1 MIEETSAGIV
11 LFRKE
16 ETKKLF
22 LLLHYPS
29 GHWDFVKGKM
39 EKGESTHQTATREA
53 KEETGI
59 TDITF
64 VDNFEK
70 WIEYNFKH
78 KGELVQKKVVFFL
91 AETKT
96 EEIESNLY
104 TSHLPQ
110 SEPDMILRTSGEKRL
125 SGFLMWQSAYS
136 ELIFMDIFWPEF
148 RKIDLMRA
156 IRTFQERKRRLG
168 K

>member
-16 ETKKLF
+16 ESKILF

-39 EKGESTHQTATREA
+39 EQEESTHQTAIRET

-64 VDNFEK
+64 VENFEE
-70 WIEYNFKH
+70 WIEYNFKYQ
-78 KGELVQKKVVFFL
+78 GELVQKKVVFFL

-96 EEIESNLY
+96 KEVKISHEHSGYTWLDYNSSMEKTTFDNAKTVLTKAQKTLSNTL
-104 TSHLPQ
+104 
-110 SEPDMILRTSGEKRL
+110 
-125 SGFLMWQSAYS
+125 
-136 ELIFMDIFWPEF
+136 
-148 RKIDLMRA
+148 
-156 IRTFQERKRRLG
+156 
-168 K
+168 

>member
-16 ETKKLF
+16 GVKKLF

-39 EKGESTHQTATREA
+39 EQGESTHQTAIRET

-59 TDITF
+59 TDIVF
-64 VDNFEK
+64 IENFEE
-70 WIEYNFKH
+70 WIDYKFKYQ
-78 KGELVQKKVVFFL
+78 GELVQKKVVFFL

-96 EEIESNLY
+96 KEIKI
-104 TSHLPQ
+104 SH
-110 SEPDMILRTSGEKRL
+110 EHSGYIWMDYNSSMEKTTFDNAKTVLTKAQKLL
-125 SGFLMWQSAYS
+125 SDTL
-136 ELIFMDIFWPEF
+136 
-148 RKIDLMRA
+148 
-156 IRTFQERKRRLG
+156 
-168 K
+168 

>member
-16 ETKKLF
+16 DSKILF

-39 EKGESTHQTATREA
+39 EDGESTHETAIREA
-53 KEETGI
+53 REETGI

-64 VDNFEK
+64 LENFEE
-70 WIEYNFKH
+70 WIKYDFQY
-78 KGELVQKKVVFFL
+78 KGELVHKKVVFFL

-96 EEIESNLY
+96 KEIIISHEHLDY
-104 TSHLPQ
+104 TWM
-110 SEPDMILRTSGEKRL
+110 DYNTSMEKTTFDNAKTVL
-125 SGFLMWQSAYS
+125 T
-136 ELIFMDIFWPEF
+136 
-148 RKIDLMRA
+148 RA
-156 IRTFQERKRRLG
+156 QTLLAKTL
-168 K
+168 

>member
-11 LFRKE
+11 LFRRVDS
-16 ETKKLF
+16 KKLF

-39 EKGESTHQTATREA
+39 EKDESTHETAIRET

-64 VDNFEK
+64 LENFEE
-70 WIEYNFKH
+70 WIKYNFQYQ
-78 KGELVQKKVVFFL
+78 GELVQKKVVFFL

-96 EEIESNLY
+96 KEVEI
-104 TSHLPQ
+104 SHEHLDYIWVDYNTAMEKTTFDNAKTVLTRAQ
-110 SEPDMILRTSGEKRL
+110 ILLTKTL
-125 SGFLMWQSAYS
+125 
-136 ELIFMDIFWPEF
+136 
-148 RKIDLMRA
+148 
-156 IRTFQERKRRLG
+156 
-168 K
+168 

>member
-16 ETKKLF
+16 NSKILF

-39 EKGESTHQTATREA
+39 EKGESTHQTAIRET

-64 VDNFEK
+64 LENFEE
-70 WIEYNFKH
+70 WIEYNFQY
-78 KGELVQKKVVFFL
+78 KGELVHKKVVFFL

-96 EEIESNLY
+96 KEIKISHEHLDSTWEDYN
-104 TSHLPQ
+104 TSMEKTTFDNAKTVLTRAQ
-110 SEPDMILRTSGEKRL
+110 IL
-125 SGFLMWQSAYS
+125 
-136 ELIFMDIFWPEF
+136 
-148 RKIDLMRA
+148 
-156 IRTFQERKRRLG
+156 LG
-168 K
+168 NTL

>member
-16 ETKKLF
+16 GSKKLF

-39 EKGESTHQTATREA
+39 EQGESTHQTAIREA
-53 KEETGI
+53 QEETGI

-64 VDNFEK
+64 LENFEE
-70 WIEYNFKH
+70 WIEYNFKYQ
-78 KGELVQKKVVFFL
+78 GELVQKKVVFFL

-96 EEIESNLY
+96 KEIKISHEHSGYTWMDYNSSMDKTTFDNAKTVLTKAHNL
-104 TSHLPQ
+104 
-110 SEPDMILRTSGEKRL
+110 L
-125 SGFLMWQSAYS
+125 SDTL
-136 ELIFMDIFWPEF
+136 
-148 RKIDLMRA
+148 
-156 IRTFQERKRRLG
+156 
-168 K
+168 

>member
-16 ETKKLF
+16 GSKKLF

-39 EKGESTHQTATREA
+39 EKGESTHQTAIREA

-64 VDNFEK
+64 IENFEE

-78 KGELVQKKVVFFL
+78 QGELVQKKVVFFL

-96 EEIESNLY
+96 KEIEI
-104 TSHLPQ
+104 SH
-110 SEPDMILRTSGEKRL
+110 EHSGYIWMDYNSSMEKT
-125 SGFLMWQSAYS
+125 
-136 ELIFMDIFWPEF
+136 
-148 RKIDLMRA
+148 
-156 IRTFQERKRRLG
+156 TFDNAKTVLTKAEKLLTDTL
-168 K
+168 

>member
-16 ETKKLF
+16 DSKNVF

-39 EKGESTHQTATREA
+39 EKGETTHETAIRET

-59 TDITF
+59 SDVEF
-64 VDNFEK
+64 LEGFEE
-70 WIEYNFKH
+70 WIEYNFQYQ
-78 KGELVQKKVVFFL
+78 GELVQKKVVFFL

-96 EEIESNLY
+96 KQIEISHEHLGY
-104 TSHLPQ
+104 TWEDYNSAMEKTTFDNAKTVLTKAQ
-110 SEPDMILRTSGEKRL
+110 SLL
-125 SGFLMWQSAYS
+125 SKTL
-136 ELIFMDIFWPEF
+136 
-148 RKIDLMRA
+148 
-156 IRTFQERKRRLG
+156 
-168 K
+168 

>member
-16 ETKKLF
+16 DSKILF

-39 EKGESTHQTATREA
+39 EKRESIHETAIRET

-64 VDNFEK
+64 FDDFEE
-70 WIEYNFKH
+70 WIEYNFQYQ
-78 KGELVQKKVVFFL
+78 GELVHKKVVFFL

-96 EEIESNLY
+96 KEVKISHEHLDY
-104 TSHLPQ
+104 TWM
-110 SEPDMILRTSGEKRL
+110 DYNTSMEKTTFDNAKTVL
-125 SGFLMWQSAYS
+125 T
-136 ELIFMDIFWPEF
+136 
-148 RKIDLMRA
+148 RA
-156 IRTFQERKRRLG
+156 QMLLTKTL
-168 K
+168 

>member
-16 ETKKLF
+16 ESKILF

-39 EKGESTHQTATREA
+39 EQEESTHQTAVRET

-64 VDNFEK
+64 VENFEE
-70 WIEYNFKH
+70 WIEYNFKYQ
-78 KGELVQKKVVFFL
+78 GELVQKKVVFFL

-96 EEIESNLY
+96 KDVKISHEHSGYTWLDYNSSMEKTTFDNAKTVLTKAERLLSNTL
-104 TSHLPQ
+104 
-110 SEPDMILRTSGEKRL
+110 
-125 SGFLMWQSAYS
+125 
-136 ELIFMDIFWPEF
+136 
-148 RKIDLMRA
+148 
-156 IRTFQERKRRLG
+156 
-168 K
+168 

>member
-16 ETKKLF
+16 GSKILF

-29 GHWDFVKGKM
+29 GHWDFVKGKI
-39 EKGESTHQTATREA
+39 EKGESTHETAIREA

-64 VDNFEK
+64 LENFEE
-70 WIEYNFKH
+70 WIKYDFQYQ
-78 KGELVQKKVVFFL
+78 GELIHKKVVFFL

-96 EEIESNLY
+96 EEVMISHEHLDY
-104 TSHLPQ
+104 TWM
-110 SEPDMILRTSGEKRL
+110 DYNTSMEKTTFDNAKTVL
-125 SGFLMWQSAYS
+125 T
-136 ELIFMDIFWPEF
+136 
-148 RKIDLMRA
+148 RA
-156 IRTFQERKRRLG
+156 KMLLAKTL
-168 K
+168 

>member
-16 ETKKLF
+16 GSKILF

-29 GHWDFVKGKM
+29 GHWDFVKGKI
-39 EKGESTHQTATREA
+39 EKGESTHDTAIREA

-64 VDNFEK
+64 LENFEE
-70 WIEYNFKH
+70 WIKYDFQYQ
-78 KGELVQKKVVFFL
+78 GELIHKKVVFFL

-96 EEIESNLY
+96 EEVMISHEHLDY
-104 TSHLPQ
+104 TWM
-110 SEPDMILRTSGEKRL
+110 DYNTSMEKTTFDNAKTVL
-125 SGFLMWQSAYS
+125 T
-136 ELIFMDIFWPEF
+136 
-148 RKIDLMRA
+148 RA
-156 IRTFQERKRRLG
+156 QMLLAKTL
-168 K
+168 

>member
-16 ETKKLF
+16 NSKNLF

-39 EKGESTHQTATREA
+39 EKDESIQQTAIRET

-64 VDNFEK
+64 IQNFEE
-70 WIEYNFKH
+70 WIEYNFQY
-78 KGELVQKKVVFFL
+78 KGELVHKKVVFFL

-96 EEIESNLY
+96 DKITISDE
-104 TSHLPQ
+104 HL
-110 SEPDMILRTSGEKRL
+110 DFTWMDYNTAMEKTTFYNAKTVL
-125 SGFLMWQSAYS
+125 TKAQKL
-136 ELIFMDIFWPEF
+136 LIQA
-148 RKIDLMRA
+148 L
-156 IRTFQERKRRLG
+156 
-168 K
+168 